1 MARIG
6 HSSTRAAM
14 IYQHA
19 SRERDQAIAA
29 ALDAL
34 IDEARRVGEP
44 AGEDPAG

>member
-19 SRERDQAIAA
+19 TKERDQAIAA

-34 IDEARRVGEP
+34 IDASRDSSSAEGP
-44 AGEDPAG
+44 AE